1 MSTARDLADFL
12 GSSNVVTDAHIVGM
26 TSSKLS
32 GNLPA
37 LNASALTNLDSA
49 DLTGTINTARLP
61 ATIQTT
67 TVEITTVDLG
77 DWTVTEAGGELKFSH
92 SGTVKAKMDSSGN
105 LTTVGNITAYG
116 TM

>member
-12 GSSNVVTDAHIVGM
+12 GSSNVVTDTHIVGM

-49 DLTGTINTARLP
+49 DLTGTIDTARLP
-61 ATIQTT
+61 ATIET
-67 TVEITTVDLG
+67 TTVDLG
-77 DWTVTEAGGELKFSH
+77 DWTITEAGGVLKFSC
-92 SGTVKAKMDSSGN
+92 SGTVYAKLDSSGN
-105 LTTVGNITAYG
+105 LTTTGNITAYG